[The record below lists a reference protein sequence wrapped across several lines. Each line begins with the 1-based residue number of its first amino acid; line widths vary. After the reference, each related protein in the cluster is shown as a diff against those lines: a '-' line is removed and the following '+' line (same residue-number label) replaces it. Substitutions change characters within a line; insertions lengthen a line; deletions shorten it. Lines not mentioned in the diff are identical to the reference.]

1 MSKFHIVDEKNEDYQ
16 YKDLNIY
23 ICQGCRNVMA
33 DNIIKVN
40 SKVSGGL
47 EVLGGVIV

>member
-16 YKDLNIY
+16 YVD
-23 ICQGCRNVMA
+23 ICQGCGNVMG
-33 DNIIKVN
+33 DDIIKIS

-47 EVLGGVIV
+47 GALGGVIV